1 MSGQELF
8 DVYDASMVKIGV
20 DTRENVHAKGLWHQ
34 TFHCWIVSRPDHEPP
49 RLLLQLRQSTKDTY
63 PGLLDISSAG
73 HLQAGETVEDGVR
86 ELREEL
92 GLEVVFEDL
101 FYCGLVPEE
110 DRISPVLTDRE
121 FNHVFLYSCNKEA
134 ADYDFQAEEIAG
146 LFFCEIEDFKR
157 LLLGQTTS
165 IPIEGVVLDENR
177 KEKAAERRMVGLQD
191 LTPISNE
198 YRNRL
203 FDSLDIYFEKID
215 PPT

>member
-8 DVYDASMVKIGV
+8 DVYDESMVKIGV

-34 TFHCWIVSRPDHEPP
+34 TFHCWIVSRSDHEPA
-49 RLLLQLRQSTKDTY
+49 RLMLQLRQSNKDTY

-92 GLEVVFEDL
+92 GLEVPFEDL

-121 FNHVFLYSCNKEA
+121 FNHVFLHSCNKEA
-134 ADYDFQAEEIAG
+134 ADYDFQTEEIAG
-146 LFFCEIEDFKR
+146 VFFCVIEDFKK
-157 LLLGQTTS
+157 LLLGQAAS
-165 IPIEGVVLDENR
+165 IPIEGVVLNENR
-177 KEKAAERRMVGLQD
+177 MEKTAERREVGLQD

-198 YRNRL
+198 YRKRL
-203 FDSLDIYFEKID
+203 FDGLDIYLKR
-215 PPT
+215 